1 MNFKDTLSRGLRN
14 LPGLFTGRAQG
25 VDRSSALL
33 VVIVGAV
40 LIGCLVA
47 GWLLV

>member
-1 MNFKDTLSRGLRN
+1 MNLKDTLSRGLRN

-33 VVIVGAV
+33 VAIAGAV
-40 LIGCLVA
+40 LIGCLA
-47 GWLLV
+47 ASLLLV